1 MRLTSAEKYEIIQLV
16 DKSELGINRTL
27 KELGIHKSTYYK
39 WYKSYLE
46 NNVDGLQP
54 KKRSRRQWNSIPE
67 QQKQLVIEVALDYPS
82 LSPRELSVKL
92 TDEQRVFISES
103 SVYRILK
110 SKGLITTPAYILLSA
125 GNEFKKKTMFVHE
138 MWLCAFV
145 GASEIGQ
152 HIVAIF

>member
-1 MRLTSAEKYEIIQLV
+1 MRLTAAEKYEIIQLV
-16 DKSELGINRTL
+16 DKSDLGINRTL
-27 KELGIHKSTYYK
+27 KELGIHKSTYHK

-54 KKRSRRQWNSIPE
+54 KKRLRRQWDSIPE
-67 QQKQLVIEVALDYPS
+67 QQKQLVLEVALDYQS

-138 MWLCAFV
+138 FGKRILRTSKF
-145 GASEIGQ
+145 
-152 HIVAIF
+152 